1 MILQKLTYIKAQIYF
16 FGDNAQGK
24 TNILEAIFISS
35 LGKSFRTNKDKELIK
50 ENEENSKIELSE
62 KQKEAIKAINENNVT
77 IITGGPGTGKTTII
91 KTIIELYEEIRIFQ
105 KNLLEKELLIDTLE
119 KLVGYQ
125 SEKPFEC
132 VGSREEINIAICEK
146 IQRMEKKHE

>member
-50 ENEENSKIELSE
+50 ENEENSKIEIIFVKDTRKE
-62 KQKEAIKAINENNVT
+62 KMVLVIYI
-77 IITGGPGTGKTTII
+77 
-91 KTIIELYEEIRIFQ
+91 LLL
-105 KNLLEKELLIDTLE
+105 KN
-119 KLVGYQ
+119 
-125 SEKPFEC
+125 
-132 VGSREEINIAICEK
+132 
-146 IQRMEKKHE
+146 